1 MISKMSVIAFTAG
14 LVAALCVTDVNAVV
28 WETCKFSDSEC
39 KYLNAARISS
49 NVILLTIYHHRRP
62 VFLLFFFFLFLTMNL
77 LSSKSP
83 CTYHHTRTIK
93 YIGKNV
99 IEDSCLG
106 GKEQPDGFADYYQA
120 RQDGSDDDSNIAPKD
135 FKTCKQLAKA
145 YNKANDDDTYDDKK
159 WLEYIEEVRSCQE
172 DPNQAGEYYGQR
184 CGASFTGSSMAAL
197 FGLLCVSLALW

>member
-1 MISKMSVIAFTAG
+1 MSVIAFTAG

-28 WETCKFSDSEC
+28 WETCKFSDSKC

-49 NVILLTIYHHRRP
+49 NVILLTIYHQHRRS
-62 VFLLFFFFLFLTMNL
+62 VFLLFFFLFLTMNL

-99 IEDSCLG
+99 IKDSCLG
-106 GKEQPDGFADYYQA
+106 GKEQPDGNADYYQA
-120 RQDGSDDDSNIAPKD
+120 TQDGYGGVAPKD

-145 YNKANDDDTYDDKK
+145 AVEASNDDDTDDKK
-159 WLEYIEEVRSCQE
+159 WLEYIEDASRSCTE
-172 DPNQAGEYYGQR
+172 DPDKAGEYYGQR

>member
-39 KYLNAARISS
+39 K
-49 NVILLTIYHHRRP
+49 
-62 VFLLFFFFLFLTMNL
+62 
-77 LSSKSP
+77 
-83 CTYHHTRTIK
+83 
-93 YIGKNV
+93 NV

-120 RQDGSDDDSNIAPKD
+120 RQDGNDDDSSIAPKD

-145 YNKANDDDTYDDKK
+145 YNKANDDDEYDDKK
-159 WLEYIEEVRSCQE
+159 WLEYIEEASGCQE
-172 DPNQAGEYYGQR
+172 DPDTAGEYYGQR